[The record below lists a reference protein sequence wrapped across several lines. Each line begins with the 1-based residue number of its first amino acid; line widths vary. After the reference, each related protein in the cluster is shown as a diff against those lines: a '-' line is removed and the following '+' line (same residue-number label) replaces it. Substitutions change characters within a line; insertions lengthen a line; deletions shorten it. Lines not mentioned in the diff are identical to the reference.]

1 MDLNN
6 EFDYK
11 KFNDKTKLYLNKAMD
26 IYSLIKDKIIIQ
38 KVKDIIETKYYTFT
52 KLDKKVLSLFIA
64 GFLVDENLKNIYSQY
79 DDIKL
84 NDFFDFIDIKES
96 DIKELADDKYED
108 FYKKNFQLD
117 LISIIKKNIL
127 EINFIT
133 PEIIISSLQ
142 YINLNGSKILDYFA
156 LKYDITGSFFGFN
169 SHPIFEAFRNY
180 ILMDGSIGKRETN
193 KRSYNDSSSLFTEFT
208 ENYDNPKLDEN
219 KIKSNDFDN
228 DYVWETLESIQK
240 KFIGQ
245 EKAVEDLFNNIIN
258 NQQLVT
264 NDDYTDGQRSL
275 IFLDGPTGTGKTA
288 IIREITD
295 KLDIPFVSTSIMNY
309 SSTGYVGDNLTDN
322 LSKLLKS
329 SNGNLEKAQ
338 RGIIVFDEFD
348 KIAYNQNGGLEMK
361 RAIQQ
366 QLLDFLGGG
375 KYDIDISNSIFD
387 RRKVEFDTSKLT
399 FICLGALTEL
409 RNQKTENKHYLG
421 FGNENTNKIVSYKIT
436 PQDLINIGLE
446 RELVGR
452 INTYLHTEEYAKE
465 NLLNILKK
473 STISPIIGFE
483 KWITSKDKKLI
494 INDDAYEAIAEAAY
508 ELNTGARSLQTIMN
522 NIRTHFLK
530 EVLRGKNKEIKL
542 DVNTIIEI
550 NENTLN
556 RKVRR

>member
-11 KFNDKTKLYLNKAMD
+11 KINDKTKLYLNKAMD

-38 KVKDIIETKYYTFT
+38 KVKDIIGTKSYTFT

-64 GFLVDENLKNIYSQY
+64 GFLIDENLKNIYSQY

-84 NDFFDFIDIKES
+84 NDFLDFIDIKKR

-117 LISIIKKNIL
+117 LINIIKKNIL

-142 YINLNGSKILDYFA
+142 YIRLYGSKILDYFA
-156 LKYDITGSFFGFN
+156 LKYDITDSILGFS

-180 ILMDGSIGKRETN
+180 ILMDGSIGKRKTT

-219 KIKSNDFDN
+219 KIKSDDFDSEN
-228 DYVWETLESIQK
+228 VWKILESIQK

-258 NQQLVT
+258 NQQLVI
-264 NDDYTDGQRSL
+264 NDDYTDGERSL

-329 SNGNLEKAQ
+329 ANGNLEKAQ

-494 INDDAYEAIAEAAY
+494 INDDAYETIAEAAY

-542 DVNTIIEI
+542 DVNTIMEI

>member
-219 KIKSNDFDN
+219 KIISDDFDN
-228 DYVWETLESIQK
+228 DYVWETLESIQN

-258 NQQLVT
+258 NQQLIRR
-264 NDDYTDGQRSL
+264 DDYTDGQRSL